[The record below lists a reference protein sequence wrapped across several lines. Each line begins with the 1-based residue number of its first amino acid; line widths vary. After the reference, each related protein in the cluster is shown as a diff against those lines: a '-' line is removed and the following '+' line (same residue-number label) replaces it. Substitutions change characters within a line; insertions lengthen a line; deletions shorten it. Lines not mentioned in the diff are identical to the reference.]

1 MLLGDAAQRDPEL
14 ISRQLAD
21 MDVDELVYWENQ

>member
-1 MLLGDAAQRDPEL
+1 MIVGDAVQRDPEL
-14 ISRQLAD
+14 ISHQLAD